1 MRGTNFEIATL
12 HRGKYMLVLLAGLC
26 VVTVLVSQLPAQEIL
41 KIIIVLLS
49 VPLLLFLGTKWSANP
64 SRWTIDD
71 GALSIDF
78 KNASHNIDI
87 KTIKYIRNVP
97 RSGGNLI
104 MIFMKDARQ
113 PKRYWRNKLF
123 QNADDLESLIHAL
136 KMEGIEYYYA

>member
-1 MRGTNFEIATL
+1 MRGTDFEIATL
-12 HRGKYMLVLLAGLC
+12 HRGKYMLVLLGGLC
-26 VVTVLVSQLPAQEIL
+26 VETVLVSQLSIQEIL

-64 SRWTIDD
+64 SRWRIDD
-71 GALSIDF
+71 RLLSINF
-78 KNASHNIDI
+78 KNDSHSIDI
-87 KTIKYIRNVP
+87 QTIKYIRNVP

-104 MIFMKDARQ
+104 MIFFKDARQ

>member
-1 MRGTNFEIATL
+1 MRGADFEIATL

-26 VVTVLVSQLPAQEIL
+26 VVTVLVSQLSIQEIL

-64 SRWTIDD
+64 SRWRIDD
-71 GALSIDF
+71 RLLSINF
-78 KNASHNIDI
+78 KNDSHSIDI
-87 KTIKYIRNVP
+87 QTIKYIRNVP

-104 MIFMKDARQ
+104 MIFFKDARQ

>member
-1 MRGTNFEIATL
+1 MRGADFEIATL

-26 VVTVLVSQLPAQEIL
+26 VVTVLVSQLSIQEIL

-64 SRWTIDD
+64 SRWRIDD
-71 GALSIDF
+71 RLLSINF
-78 KNASHNIDI
+78 KNDSHSIDI
-87 KTIKYIRNVP
+87 QTIKYIRNVP

-104 MIFMKDARQ
+104 MIFFKDARQ

-123 QNADDLESLIHAL
+123 QNADDLDSLIHAL